1 MKKIIFTLGL
11 LFVAITIS
19 SAQEKGIIEEVLR
32 NSVEHKVD
40 TMQKRIGFEDEIAIQ
55 LKEMELKY
63 LLDVQK
69 AETCFLCNTSRKI
82 KKLQSNRKDKLQNI
96 LSRDQYVK
104 YHALDNNLINENNK
118 LWLREITP

>member
-19 SAQEKGIIEEVLR
+19 SAQEKGIIEEALR

-69 AETCFLCNTSRKI
+69 AETCFLCSSKRKI
-82 KKLQSNRKDKLQNI
+82 AKLNKTRDNHLQKILTRKQYIEYGGGSLDK
-96 LSRDQYVK
+96 VK
-104 YHALDNNLINENNK
+104 EYPVRVVK
-118 LWLREITP
+118 

>member
-40 TMQKRIGFEDEIAIQ
+40 TMQKRIGFEDETAIQ